1 MAEKYNTR
9 EERRKQ
15 GQAQKKAPKKGPK
28 KPTNMLK
35 RVFLILVTI
44 GIICLVAGGATLAY
58 FISDAPKLDESLL
71 KDPVTSKIL
80 DEEGKLLGE
89 VGTENR
95 DFVNYEDIP
104 ELVEDAFL
112 ATEDSRFYSH
122 HGVDFLRLG
131 SAVLANVKNGFG
143 SEGASTLTQQVIKRS
158 YLTPDKTI
166 KRKVQEMWL
175 AIQLERKYTKQEI
188 LEMYVNKIFFANRA
202 NGILTASQTYYGK
215 DLDKLDLNEVAM
227 LVGLPQ
233 SPSRYDP
240 YKYPER
246 AKERRDI
253 VLHLMNKHGYIS
265 EQEMKKA
272 QNVKITAGL
281 QEVDKNQ
288 IDTTAYDAF
297 IDLVIEEVGNMGDYN
312 VFTDGLEIQT
322 TIDKDA
328 QEYVYKMLNSNDIV
342 SYPSEDLQAG
352 VTLLDTQTGE
362 IKAVGGG
369 RNTNVKRGWNYA
381 TDAKRSPGSTIK
393 PILDYGPAVEY
404 LNWSTY
410 QPIKDEEY
418 TYFDGTPLKNAS
430 GTHYGTVPIREALA
444 RSLNIPAL
452 KAFQEVGKERA
463 RDFAIDLGVPF
474 DKDKE
479 INESASIGGG
489 TDVSTLE
496 LAGAYGAFGNGGIYN
511 EPHTVKKIVL
521 RDKTTIKNK
530 TETKPV
536 MKDSTAF
543 IVTDMLKSVMTE
555 SYGTGRLANIPGL
568 PVAGKTG
575 STNFT
580 PAQRAANNIPA
591 SGVKDS
597 WMAGYTTN
605 YTVAIW
611 AGYDNNAGKKMEY
624 LGDSS
629 QRIPKY
635 IFKNLMEHMA
645 QSKTTKDF
653 EQPSSVAKVGVI
665 KGSNPVVKANQYT
678 PSDKI
683 SYEYYV
689 KGHEPTQV
697 TTEYEKIDT
706 PSVSASYN
714 QESNEIQLSWSHS
727 DGDPQFEV
735 QMSVDGGSKSVL
747 KKSKDTSLT
756 IPNPTPGSKYT
767 FSVVAIVDN
776 QRSDPAGATV
786 QIPSAIEEKPEEE
799 EDIEEPA
806 EDEDLEQD
814 TPTEDEGNEDEDKD
828 KNPDQGNTDNNG
840 NNGNG
845 NGNGNDDATKDD
857 EDVED
862 EDPGKVDED
871 KPADTPEPAPAPDP
885 EKDKNKNKDKDKEN
899 GN

>member
-9 EERRKQ
+9 EERRRQ
-15 GQAQKKAPKKGPK
+15 GQSQKKTPKKGPK

-35 RVFLILVTI
+35 RVFLILVAI
-44 GIICLVAGGATLAY
+44 GIICLVVGGATLAY
-58 FISDAPKLDESLL
+58 FISDAPKLDEKLL

-80 DEEGKLLGE
+80 DKEGKLLGE

-95 DFVNYEDIP
+95 DFINYEDIP
-104 ELVEDAFL
+104 EQVEDAFL

-131 SAVLANVKNGFG
+131 SAVVANVKNGFG

-215 DLDKLDLNEVAM
+215 DLDELELNEVAM

-265 EQEMKKA
+265 EQDMKKA

-328 QEYVYKMLNSNDIV
+328 QEYVYKMLNSNDII

-352 VTLLDTQTGE
+352 VTLLDTKTGE

-418 TYFDGTPLKNAS
+418 TYSDGTPLKNAS
-430 GTHYGTVPIREALA
+430 GSHYGTVPIREALS

-452 KAFQEVGKERA
+452 KAFQETGKERA
-463 RDFAIDLGVPF
+463 RDFAIDLGIPF
-474 DKDKE
+474 DKNKE
-479 INESASIGGG
+479 LTESASIGGG

-580 PAQRAANNIPA
+580 PEQRAANNIPS

-611 AGYDNNAGKKMEY
+611 AGYDNASGKKMEY

-645 QSKTTKDF
+645 QSKETKDF

-678 PSDKI
+678 PSDRI

-735 QMSVDGGSKSVL
+735 QMSVDGGSNSVL

-786 QIPSAIEEKPEEE
+786 EIPSAIEEEPEEE

-806 EDEDLEQD
+806 EDEDLEED
-814 TPTEDEGNEDEDKD
+814 TPTDEEGNTDEDPN
-828 KNPDQGNTDNNG
+828 KNPDEGNTDNNG

-845 NGNGNDDATKDD
+845 NGNDDATKDD
-857 EDVED
+857 DDVED
-862 EDPGKVDED
+862 EDPGKDDED
-871 KPADTPEPAPAPDP
+871 KPTEAPEPAPDP
-885 EKDKNKNKDKDKEN
+885 EKDKNKNKDKEN
-899 GN
+899 SN